1 MKGGTVNQVMRFSFR
16 KRLTIAPGVRIN
28 LNKGTPSMS
37 VGGHGLTMNVGKRG
51 TKGTV
56 GVPGTGVSAQTDT
69 CRWKRILEFL
79 GL

>member
-1 MKGGTVNQVMRFSFR
+1 
-16 KRLTIAPGVRIN
+16 
-28 LNKGTPSMS
+28 MS